1 MLMKNSTLRK
11 ILSLIAVFLFTASIY
26 AQMPAAISISPE
38 DATAYDEITLT
49 FNATLACTPDGKQDL
64 LGLQE
69 VYMHSAAF
77 ELGQPEGWGNYG
89 VDFDATGANGQA
101 PILTANGD
109 DTYSI
114 TYIPYDFYG
123 FPEGTVITKITAV
136 FNNGSWDAE
145 GKDFIEGGCG
155 DFNIPLSFVSG
166 DPVLVV
172 NCNMT
177 KMINEEHFDPINDIL
192 YVDIDGLGVTEL
204 LDLDADGIYNATVEE
219 DLIVDQGYTYKFR
232 INDATYEDIQRDF
245 TAIGGTVTVNV
256 WWNDDPIIPPSVTT
270 MIVDMR
276 CQVELGNF
284 DPSNDFVDVAGSFNG
299 WGDPGSG
306 PLTDLGD
313 TTYSV
318 DLNLEAGVIHEFKFR
333 INANWDTSEFPNSG
347 NRKLLGPHE
356 SKTITYF
363 YDNYNTSTVP
373 ITLECNMNDEITAEQ
388 FNPDTDYLDVAG
400 DFNGWGGYDVCFN
413 NGENIYTIE
422 IFVSR
427 EKIGM
432 EQSFKFRINGNWDTA
447 EFPSG
452 GPNRK
457 IEIQDTLGGV
467 QNFYECTY
475 NVIDT
480 PYAPYAYDVKVEGA
494 LEPDND
500 ATGSYI
506 YFDPNAE
513 PEGTSL
519 FKWYV
524 ATQPDGSDKT
534 EIAGATS
541 INYTIVD
548 GDMDKYL
555 VFEVIPVASAGDPLI
570 GDPQTAISAYKVGAS
585 GIDDNELANIKI
597 FPNPVNDI
605 LYLEN
610 VSEISQISIYNIVG
624 QKIITVNNNGSNN
637 VNINTS
643 EIHQGIYFVAIQN
656 NDNTRTV
663 KIIKK

>member
-1 MLMKNSTLRK
+1 MKNFTFKK
-11 ILSLIAVFLFTASIY
+11 ILSLVVVLLFTASIY
-26 AQMPAAISISPE
+26 AQMPDAISITPE
-38 DATAYDEITLT
+38 GATAYDEITLT
-49 FNATLACTPDGKQDL
+49 FNANLACTPDGKQDL

-69 VYMHSAAF
+69 VFMHSAAF
-77 ELGQPEGWGNYG
+77 ELGQPAGWGNYG

-101 PILTANGD
+101 PILTPNGD

-114 TYIPYDFYG
+114 TYNPFEFYG
-123 FPEGTVITKITAV
+123 FPEGTVITQITAV

-145 GKDFIEGGCG
+145 GKDYAEGGCG
-155 DFNIPLSFVSG
+155 DFFIPLSFVSG
-166 DPVLVV
+166 DPVLSV

-192 YVDIDGLGVTEL
+192 YVDIDGLGATEL
-204 LDLDADGIYNATVEE
+204 LDLEADGIYNATVDEG
-219 DLIVDQGYTYKFR
+219 LVVDQAYTFKFR
-232 INDATYEDIQRDF
+232 INDATYEDIERSF
-245 TAIGGTVTVNV
+245 TAIGGTVTVDV

-276 CQVELGNF
+276 YQVELGNF
-284 DPSNDFVDVAGSFNG
+284 DPENDVVDVAGSFNG

-318 DLNLEAGVIHEFKFR
+318 DLSLEAGVVYMFKFR
-333 INANWDTSEFPNSG
+333 INENWDTSEFPG
-347 NRKLLGPHE
+347 GGPDRKILGPHE

-363 YDNYNTSTVP
+363 YDNYNPSMVP
-373 ITLECNMNDEITAEQ
+373 VTFECNMNDEITAEQ
-388 FNPDTDYLDVAG
+388 FNPDTDYLDIAG

-413 NGENIYTIE
+413 NGENTYTIE
-422 IFVSR
+422 IFVSK

-432 EQSFKFRINGNWDTA
+432 EQSFKFRINGNWDTS

-457 IEIQDTLGGV
+457 IEIQDTVGGV

-480 PYAPYAYDVKVEGA
+480 PYAPYAYDVKVEGTF
-494 LEPDND
+494 EPGND

-524 ATQPDGSDKT
+524 ATQPDGSDKV
-534 EIAGATS
+534 EIPDATALT
-541 INYTIVD
+541 YTIVD
-548 GDMDKYL
+548 DDMDKYL
-555 VFEVIPVASAGDPLI
+555 VFEVYPVASAGDPLI
-570 GDPQTAISAYKVGAS
+570 GGPQTAMSAYKVGAS
-585 GIDDNELANIKI
+585 GIDDGELANIKI
-597 FPNPVNDI
+597 FPNPVNNI
-605 LYLEN
+605 LFIEN
-610 VSEISQISIYNIVG
+610 VSEISEVSIYNLVG
-624 QKIITVNNNGSNN
+624 QKIISVENNGSDNI
-637 VNINTS
+637 NINTS
-643 EIHQGIYFVAIQN
+643 EFHQGIYLVVIQN
-656 NDNTRTV
+656 NESMRSV

>member
-1 MLMKNSTLRK
+1 
-11 ILSLIAVFLFTASIY
+11 
-26 AQMPAAISISPE
+26 
-38 DATAYDEITLT
+38 
-49 FNATLACTPDGKQDL
+49 
-64 LGLQE
+64 
-69 VYMHSAAF
+69 
-77 ELGQPEGWGNYG
+77 
-89 VDFDATGANGQA
+89 
-101 PILTANGD
+101 
-109 DTYSI
+109 
-114 TYIPYDFYG
+114 
-123 FPEGTVITKITAV
+123 
-136 FNNGSWDAE
+136 
-145 GKDFIEGGCG
+145 
-155 DFNIPLSFVSG
+155 
-166 DPVLVV
+166 
-172 NCNMT
+172 
-177 KMINEEHFDPINDIL
+177 
-192 YVDIDGLGVTEL
+192 
-204 LDLDADGIYNATVEE
+204 
-219 DLIVDQGYTYKFR
+219 
-232 INDATYEDIQRDF
+232 
-245 TAIGGTVTVNV
+245 
-256 WWNDDPIIPPSVTT
+256 
-270 MIVDMR
+270 
-276 CQVELGNF
+276 
-284 DPSNDFVDVAGSFNG
+284 
-299 WGDPGSG
+299 
-306 PLTDLGD
+306 
-313 TTYSV
+313 
-318 DLNLEAGVIHEFKFR
+318 
-333 INANWDTSEFPNSG
+333 
-347 NRKLLGPHE
+347 
-356 SKTITYF
+356 
-363 YDNYNTSTVP
+363 
-373 ITLECNMNDEITAEQ
+373 
-388 FNPDTDYLDVAG
+388 
-400 DFNGWGGYDVCFN
+400 
-413 NGENIYTIE
+413 
-422 IFVSR
+422 
-427 EKIGM
+427 M

-480 PYAPYAYDVKVEGA
+480 PYAPYAYDVKVEGT

-624 QKIITVNNNGSNN
+624 QKLLQLIIMVP
-637 VNINTS
+637 IML
-643 EIHQGIYFVAIQN
+643 ILILPKF
-656 NDNTRTV
+656 
-663 KIIKK
+663 IKEFILLLFRIMTTQEL